1 MPGIGIVTNPNS
13 RRNRRNPEQVKRLG
27 YILGDSDSRHELT
40 KHPDDIRKVAER
52 FKENGVEVL
61 ALNGGDG
68 TNHVTLSTF
77 IDVYGETPLPLIAFL
92 RGGTMNTISNAIGI
106 KGTPGKIVLRIAENY
121 HLGEPFEISERDLLK
136 VEHGEQVHY
145 GFIFGNGLIYNFL
158 DAYYNSGNPSPWV
171 GFTTLVR
178 GALSGVIGGSFA
190 KQLMSPFKAR
200 VTVDGEVWERREFKA
215 VLASSIEQLGL
226 GFRPFTRC
234 RETPGK
240 FNLLAVIGSTPRFV
254 MQLPRARVGK
264 LMNPSVITSDV
275 ASDVLF
281 ESEEPIP
288 FIIDGDMH
296 HSEGPVRLSTVPRL
310 RIIIK

>member
-1 MPGIGIVTNPNS
+1 
-13 RRNRRNPEQVKRLG
+13 
-27 YILGDSDSRHELT
+27 
-40 KHPDDIRKVAER
+40 
-52 FKENGVEVL
+52 
-61 ALNGGDG
+61 
-68 TNHVTLSTF
+68 
-77 IDVYGETPLPLIAFL
+77 
-92 RGGTMNTISNAIGI
+92 MNTISNAIGI

-226 GFRPFTRC
+226 ALG
-234 RETPGK
+234 
-240 FNLLAVIGSTPRFV
+240 LLRAAVRR
-254 MQLPRARVGK
+254 L
-264 LMNPSVITSDV
+264 
-275 ASDVLF
+275 AS
-281 ESEEPIP
+281 SICWRSS
-288 FIIDGDMH
+288 G
-296 HSEGPVRLSTVPRL
+296 RL
-310 RIIIK
+310 RGSSCSCHVPEWANS